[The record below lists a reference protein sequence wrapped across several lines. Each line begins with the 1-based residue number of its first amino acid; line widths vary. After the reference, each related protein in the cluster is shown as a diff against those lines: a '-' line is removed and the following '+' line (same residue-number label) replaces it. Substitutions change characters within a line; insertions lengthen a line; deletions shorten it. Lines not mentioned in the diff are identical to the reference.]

1 MVARVAWDPIA
12 LVAMYKN
19 PPSGHAPK
27 QRTPL
32 ALAVCITL
40 RSRFDSSTG
49 TVKAFLAWMLLFATA
64 CLRFAHLQRSTG
76 LRCEGHILAAFCKM
90 GKRKEAGVFQQPF
103 TWSAPACP
111 WPDVCI
117 APALL
122 LEHGELCVAKP
133 DTPFIVPDLQLPKS
147 GRLEPGTPKL
157 AKKMSRAKFCDLA
170 KSVLMAI

>member
-1 MVARVAWDPIA
+1 MARVAWDPIA

-90 GKRKEAGVFQQPF
+90 FFNSLLHGAHRRVLGRMFVLHPHCC
-103 TWSAPACP
+103 WSTGSCV
-111 WPDVCI
+111 WPSQI
-117 APALL
+117 LPLL
-122 LEHGELCVAKP
+122 FLICSC
-133 DTPFIVPDLQLPKS
+133 KS
-147 GRLEPGTPKL
+147 LVGWSPGRRSWL
-157 AKKMSRAKFCDLA
+157 RR
-170 KSVLMAI
+170 